1 MSEVNSIRQRAIA
14 KLTRRYGKAF
24 VRFTMNPKHTTNAL
38 IPVPV
43 QDLAKAIQSATSVES
58 LKRYEEAAEGILGGR
73 IQPTDLRRVL
83 AVERTGGSGGGPFR
97 RRRSSRLASRST
109 SVPDPSADL
118 ATQLRVAK
126 DQLTEANNKLTEALN
141 ELMEKDKELGDLKN
155 VTDEL
160 EQVKEDL
167 DLTKKDLEACED
179 RENNA
184 GDASAREASL
194 QTEISRLKTDLLN
207 AKASLRTAQTDKQ
220 DSQRE
225 VNAKNVELRQ
235 KDDLIVSKDAEI
247 SSLNMK
253 IISLNTEITELSELL
268 GKCDREKRA
277 EAEKIRK
284 KTEEDLK
291 KAEKA
296 AEEKAAKE
304 RVARELAARQSMPP
318 PAPKPADQAVERDG
332 PDTML
337 DTADEND
344 LSDLLGDNSTPE
356 PVKVEAA
363 KCTTL
368 PTGFVSAAKVEDSV
382 MTKDILEFAESVKLD
397 PEKILVYSNRSNWF
411 GSAQYCPIKSVEII
425 PPPQK
430 SKVTV
435 MKDGAEKT
443 FTIGTQQLKKEDF
456 YVLKEEFEAYLNPD
470 FRDDDDSESDE
481 NLPQGLISNDENG
494 NSISKVDSLSEVPM
508 KEEVSEAEETKM
520 SPDVVSDSEEDEWED
535 LPSMRDYQE
544 YLNVG
549 DIIRQKGQKKEY
561 VIKKVLKSGVQAKGL
576 IGNNEKVGTT
586 RRLNIGWQKKKNSTM
601 SPADKKSNDDDS
613 GSEGSEKDKPA
624 STSSP
629 QESTPMKED
638 EWEVLPTLKDHKT
651 MLKKGD
657 IIKSTNKRAKREY
670 VITDVS
676 KSGFKAEGL
685 GKKRQQIKNGK
696 WKKKKRSLMARFE
709 AFDGIDGLVPALP
722 SIRIPERHEMM

>member
-1 MSEVNSIRQRAIA
+1 
-14 KLTRRYGKAF
+14 
-24 VRFTMNPKHTTNAL
+24 MNPKHTTNAL

-97 RRRSSRLASRST
+97 RRRSSRLPSRST

-118 ATQLRVAK
+118 ATQLSAAK

-141 ELMEKDKELGDLKN
+141 ELKEKENELALYKIDLTD
-155 VTDEL
+155 VSDEL

-179 RENNA
+179 RENLA

-207 AKASLRTAQTDKQ
+207 AKASLTTAQTDKQ

-296 AEEKAAKE
+296 AEEKAVKE

-363 KCTTL
+363 KCITTK
-368 PTGFVSAAKVEDSV
+368 PTGFVSATDVKDDKNKELATVKNIVEFARFVNFDPKKILVNPNPAFFQASFYRYCPILSIVKVGKKDAVKVEDNG
-382 MTKDILEFAESVKLD
+382 E
-397 PEKILVYSNRSNWF
+397 
-411 GSAQYCPIKSVEII
+411 IKSLRIGKEIK
-425 PPPQK
+425 K
-430 SKVTV
+430 S
-435 MKDGAEKT
+435 D
-443 FTIGTQQLKKEDF
+443 I
-456 YVLKEEFEAYLNPD
+456 YVLKEEFEEFLNPDFADDDSNSDNTPMKEEVSEAYLNPD
-470 FRDDDDSESDE
+470 FRDDDDETTPAITGAGVAADEPTVTTASPVQETVTEEEPAKVDYSNMKVTELKAELKKRGLKVGGLKSELVKRLEDDDKEDANASDE
-481 NLPQGLISNDENG
+481 
-494 NSISKVDSLSEVPM
+494 
-508 KEEVSEAEETKM
+508 KEESKEEYEESKEM
-520 SPDVVSDSEEDEWED
+520 KSDLFGKPLSGNIDE
-535 LPSMRDYQE
+535 
-544 YLNVG
+544 
-549 DIIRQKGQKKEY
+549 
-561 VIKKVLKSGVQAKGL
+561 VIARGL
-576 IGNNEKVGTT
+576 TVK
-586 RRLNIGWQKKKNSTM
+586 
-601 SPADKKSNDDDS
+601 
-613 GSEGSEKDKPA
+613 
-624 STSSP
+624 
-629 QESTPMKED
+629 
-638 EWEVLPTLKDHKT
+638 
-651 MLKKGD
+651 
-657 IIKSTNKRAKREY
+657 
-670 VITDVS
+670 S
-676 KSGFKAEGL
+676 KSGKLYKVTARAKNKKFKGIDLAT
-685 GKKRQQIKNGK
+685 GKPTTIQIKGARIN
-696 WKKKKRSLMARFE
+696 SLMSRFE

-722 SIRIPERHEMM
+722 AIRIPERHEMM